1 MVTEVELMEDSLQTL
16 KFREDLRV
24 LLMHSPGL

>member
-16 KFREDLRV
+16 KFGEDLRV
-24 LLMHSPGL
+24 LLMHPPGL